1 LRALVVGSGA
11 REHALTWAFSKST
24 RLSALYIAPGNEGTA
39 ELGTNIPD
47 LDPVSSRSV
56 IEACKEHR
64 IDAVLVGPEDPL
76 AAGLVDE
83 LAAAAIP
90 VLGPPRRAA
99 QLEASK
105 VFSKQ
110 FMQRHRIPTATAA
123 TVTKRQELEGAL
135 ERLKG
140 MAVLK
145 QDGLAAGKG
154 VLASADKSALY
165 EFGRDAL
172 DKGPV
177 LVEEFLEGYELSVFV
192 LMDGDNFSVLPPC
205 ADFKKAGEADTGP
218 NTGGMGSICPVPWVE
233 NAVLDE
239 IETRVVMPT
248 LAGMKEEGLAYKGIL
263 YCGLMVT
270 KKGPRV
276 LEYNVRLGDPETQ
289 ALVPL
294 IQSDFGN
301 LIDALLNGTLIKF
314 GITFRP
320 LAATGVVVASAGY
333 PGPYRKGVPVEGLP
347 QPGENEGLVF
357 HATTHADR
365 SGRLLTGGGRC
376 FTVVGLGNDALSAT
390 EKAYALAPQV
400 RFDGAWYRPDIGR
413 KLFAE

>member
-1 LRALVVGSGA
+1 MRALIVGSGA
-11 REHALTWAFSKST
+11 REHALAWAFSKST
-24 RLSALYIAPGNEGTA
+24 RLSALYIAPGNAGTA
-39 ELGTNIPD
+39 EVGTNIPD
-47 LDPVSSRSV
+47 LDPLTFRSV
-56 IEACKEHR
+56 VDACREHQ
-64 IDAVLVGPEDPL
+64 ITAVIVGPEDPL

-83 LAAAAIP
+83 LTASGIP

-110 FMQRHRIPTATAA
+110 FMQRHRIPTAAAA
-123 TVTKRQELEGAL
+123 TVTKRQDLEAAL
-135 ERLKG
+135 ERLQG
-140 MAVLK
+140 TAVLK

-154 VLASADKSALY
+154 VLASDDRSMLY
-165 EFGRDAL
+165 EFGKEAL
-172 DKGPV
+172 EKGPV

-192 LMDGDNFSVLPPC
+192 LMDGDNFSLLPPC
-205 ADFKKAGEADTGP
+205 ADFKKAGEGDTGP

-233 NAVLDE
+233 NAVINE

-289 ALVPL
+289 ALLPL

-301 LIDALLNGTLIKF
+301 LVDALLGGTLIKF
-314 GITFRP
+314 GISFKP
-320 LAATGVVVASAGY
+320 LAATAVVVASAGY
-333 PGPYRKGVPVEGLP
+333 PGPYRKGVPVEGVP
-347 QPGENEGLVF
+347 QPGENEGLLF
-357 HATTHADR
+357 HATTLADR
-365 SGRLLTGGGRC
+365 LGRLLTGGGRC
-376 FTVVGLGNDALSAT
+376 FTVVGLGNDTMSAT

-400 RFDGAWYRPDIGR
+400 RFEGAWFRPDIGR
-413 KLFAE
+413 KLYAE